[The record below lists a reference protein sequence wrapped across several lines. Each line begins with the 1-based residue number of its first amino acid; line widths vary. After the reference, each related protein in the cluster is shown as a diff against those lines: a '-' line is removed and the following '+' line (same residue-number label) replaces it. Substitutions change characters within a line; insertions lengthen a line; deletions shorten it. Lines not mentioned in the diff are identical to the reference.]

1 MHDLLRKKIIATL
14 VILFC
19 AVSSLQAQR
28 EIYRSYRDDLPYYF
42 GLTLGYNTSYLHH
55 TKSANFFASDSIMY
69 VNPVASGGITMG
81 LLGTLK
87 INDHI
92 ELRANPQLIIGGS
105 KYIDYTL
112 KSVKPG
118 EQTQH
123 QQILPSTLV
132 SLPAHFK
139 LNSDRID
146 NFRLY
151 ILGGVKFDFDL
162 SSNSTSRNADD
173 LVKLNAADFG
183 LEAGLGV
190 NIYLPFVT
198 VSPEIKF
205 SYGISNLH
213 KLDNGLKYS
222 NVLDKLR
229 SRMIVFSIHLED

>member
-14 VILFC
+14 GILFC
-19 AVSSLQAQR
+19 AVSSLHAQR

-162 SSNSTSRNADD
+162 SSTSTSRNADD

>member
-14 VILFC
+14 GILFC

-81 LLGTLK
+81 LLATLK

-229 SRMIVFSIHLED
+229 SRMIIFSIHLED

>member
-14 VILFC
+14 GILFC
-19 AVSSLQAQR
+19 AASSLHAQR

-81 LLGTLK
+81 LLATLK

-162 SSNSTSRNADD
+162 SSTSTSRNADD

>member
-1 MHDLLRKKIIATL
+1 MHDLLRKKIITTCI
-14 VILFC
+14 ILFC
-19 AVSSLQAQR
+19 AVSSIQAQR

-42 GLTLGYNTSYLHH
+42 GLTLGYNKSYLHH
-55 TKSANFFASDSIMY
+55 TKSADFLASDSIMY
-69 VNPVASGGITMG
+69 VNPVSSGGITMG
-81 LLGTLK
+81 LLATLK

-105 KYIDYTL
+105 
-112 KSVKPG
+112 
-118 EQTQH
+118 
-123 QQILPSTLV
+123 STLV

-173 LVKLNAADFG
+173 LVKLRAVDFG
-183 LEAGLGV
+183 LEAGLGL
-190 NIYLPFVT
+190 NFYLPFVT

-205 SYGISNLH
+205 SYGITNLH
-213 KLDNGLKYS
+213 QLDRGLKYS
-222 NVLDKLR
+222 NVLDKLQ

>member
-14 VILFC
+14 GILFC

>member
-1 MHDLLRKKIIATL
+1 MHDLLRKKIITTCI
-14 VILFC
+14 ILFC
-19 AVSSLQAQR
+19 AVSSIQAQR

-81 LLGTLK
+81 LLATLK

-162 SSNSTSRNADD
+162 SSTSTSRNADD

>member
-14 VILFC
+14 GILFC

-69 VNPVASGGITMG
+69 INPVASGGITMG

-139 LNSDRID
+139 LNSDRIE

>member
-1 MHDLLRKKIIATL
+1 MHYLLRKKIIATL
-14 VILFC
+14 GILFC
-19 AVSSLQAQR
+19 AVSSIYAQR

-55 TKSANFFASDSIMY
+55 TKSASFLASDSIMY
-69 VNPVASGGITMG
+69 VNPASSGGITMG
-81 LLGTLK
+81 LLATLK

-162 SSNSTSRNADD
+162 SSTSTSRNADD